1 MLMVLSHNPSDPSIN
16 STANDIAQ
24 TNNIFGI
31 YGANISSWLIQAFG
45 FIVAMA
51 LAVIPLIWSYRMWQN
66 RWQGGVIRRLIL
78 MPFVLIL
85 MATVIRA
92 IPLFFDMSV
101 YGNGTGQAMYHLIFE
116 YPVLNQPIIESPVLI
131 NGQYL
136 IALCLMIIAVIGYI
150 YIASIGTNELRI
162 LGKGYQ

>member
-1 MLMVLSHNPSDPSIN
+1 
-16 STANDIAQ
+16 
-24 TNNIFGI
+24 
-31 YGANISSWLIQAFG
+31 
-45 FIVAMA
+45 
-51 LAVIPLIWSYRMWQN
+51 
-66 RWQGGVIRRLIL
+66 

-162 LGKGYQ
+162 LGKGYQLTRAAVINLFRGIAKAKTLAAEKKPSKTTRQTQIASAKTRADYCGR